1 MILFLE
7 MGVAQNTTSTIPVN
21 VGVVLDLASLDANI
35 ALSCINMALSDF
47 YASHGDYKTRL
58 VLNTRDSKKDVIGA
72 AAAALDLI
80 KNVEVQAILG
90 PTTSMQANFVIDLGE
105 KAQVPIISFSATSPS
120 LTSIR
125 SSYFLRATQNDS
137 AQVNAISAIVQAF
150 GWREAVPIYIDNEYG
165 EGIIPYLTDALQE
178 VDARVPYRS
187 VISPSA
193 TDDQIV
199 EELYKLMTMQTRVF
213 IVHMYRSLGTRLFT
227 KAKEIGMMS
236 EGYVWI
242 MTDGLSVD
250 FLSSP
255 NHSVTDTIQGVLGI
269 KPYVPRTKE
278 LEYFRARWKRKFLR
292 DKPNKIDAELNIY
305 GLLAYDATT
314 ALALA
319 VEKAGTT
326 NFGFQKANVSSNSST
341 DLATLG
347 ISLNGPNILRA
358 LSTTSFKGLTGDY
371 LFVDGQLQSPAVQ
384 IVNVNGNGG
393 RRIGFWTPTEGLVKT
408 LNPRINKRMNSTATS
423 RVSTVIF
430 PGDTTAVPKGWEIPT
445 NEKKLKIGVPVKDGF
460 SELVAVTKDPG
471 SNTTT
476 FTGFCIDVFDAVVKA
491 LPYALPYEYIPF
503 ANSDGEPA
511 GTYND
516 LAYQVY
522 LKNYDAVVGDI
533 TIVYNRSLYIDYT
546 LPFTESGVSMI
557 VPIADNN
564 SKNAWVFMKPLT
576 WDLWVTSFLFFVFIG
591 FAVWVLE
598 HRIND
603 DFRGSASDQAG
614 TSFWFSFSTMVF
626 AQRERV
632 VSNLSRAVIIIWC
645 FVVLILT
652 QSYTASL
659 TSLLT
664 VEQLQPTVTDVREL
678 IKKGEYVGYQKGSFV
693 LGLLLDLGFDKSKLM
708 VYNSAEECH
717 HLFSKGSGN
726 GGIAAAFDELAFIK
740 LILSRYC
747 SKYTMI
753 DPKFKTGGFGFVFPK
768 GSPLVADISRA
779 ILNVTE
785 GDEMKQI
792 EGAWFGKKSTCPDS
806 SPSISSNSLSLKS
819 FWGLFLIAGLAAL
832 LALIIFVV
840 MFVYRERNVLRSSD
854 STASIWSRI
863 ENFFRIFIQ
872 RDSTSST
879 FRQSDLKDRNG
890 ISLPP
895 MCAPSP
901 SDYSVDTEYP
911 ANRSSASYDSS
922 PNREAPQEV
931 FPKGSPLVSDIW
943 RAILN
948 VTEGDEMK
956 QIEGAWFGK
965 KSTCPESSPS
975 ISSNSLSLKSFWGL
989 FLIAGLAALLALII
1003 FVVMF
1008 VYRERNVL
1016 RSSDSTASIWSRI
1029 ENFFR
1034 IFIQRDSTSSTFRQS
1049 DLNDR
1054 NGISLPTMCAPS
1066 PSDYSVNTEY
1076 PANRSSASYDSSP
1089 NREAPQEVVIDTD
1102 QLTNRNQER
1111 PAALEI
1117 DHENN

>member
-1 MILFLE
+1 
-7 MGVAQNTTSTIPVN
+7 
-21 VGVVLDLASLDANI
+21 
-35 ALSCINMALSDF
+35 
-47 YASHGDYKTRL
+47 
-58 VLNTRDSKKDVIGA
+58 
-72 AAAALDLI
+72 
-80 KNVEVQAILG
+80 
-90 PTTSMQANFVIDLGE
+90 MQANFVIDLGE
-105 KAQVPIISFSATSPS
+105 KARVPIISFSATSPS

-150 GWREAVPIYIDNEYG
+150 GWREAVPIYIDNDYG
-165 EGIIPYLTDALQE
+165 EGIIPYLIDALQD

-213 IVHMYRSLGTRLFT
+213 IVHMYPSLGTRLFT

-292 DKPNKIDAELNIY
+292 DNPNKIDAELNIY

-371 LFVDGQLQSPAVQ
+371 LFVDGQLQSPAFQ

-393 RRIGFWTPTEGLVKT
+393 RRIGFWTPTEGLAKT
-408 LNPRINKRMNSTATS
+408 LNPRINKRKNSTSTS

-430 PGDTTAVPKGWEIPT
+430 PGDTTAAPKGWEIPT
-445 NEKKLKIGVPVKDGF
+445 NEKKLKIGVPVKHGF
-460 SELVAVTKDPG
+460 SEFVAVTKDPG

-503 ANSDGEPA
+503 AKPDGEPA

-591 FAVWVLE
+591 FVVWVLE
-598 HRIND
+598 HRINE
-603 DFRGSASDQAG
+603 DFRGSVADQAG

-626 AQRERV
+626 VQRERV

-664 VEQLQPTVTDVREL
+664 VEQLQPTVTDVRVL

-708 VYNSAEECH
+708 VYSSPEECH

-726 GGIAAAFDELAFIK
+726 GGIAAAFDELAYIK

-753 DPKFKTGGFGFVFPK
+753 DPKFKTGGLGFVFPK
-768 GSPLVADISRA
+768 GSPLVPHISRA

-792 EGAWFGKKSTCPDS
+792 EGAWFGKKSTCPES
-806 SPSISSNSLSLKS
+806 GSSISSNSLSLKS

-832 LALIIFVV
+832 LALIIFIVS
-840 MFVYRERNVLRSSD
+840 FVYRERNVLRSSD

-863 ENFFRIFIQ
+863 KNFFRIFIQ

-879 FRQSDLKDRNG
+879 LRQSDLNDRNG
-890 ISLPP
+890 ISLP
-895 MCAPSP
+895 MFAPSP
-901 SDYSVDTEYP
+901 SAYSVDTEYP

-931 FPKGSPLVSDIW
+931 
-943 RAILN
+943 
-948 VTEGDEMK
+948 
-956 QIEGAWFGK
+956 
-965 KSTCPESSPS
+965 
-975 ISSNSLSLKSFWGL
+975 
-989 FLIAGLAALLALII
+989 
-1003 FVVMF
+1003 
-1008 VYRERNVL
+1008 
-1016 RSSDSTASIWSRI
+1016 
-1029 ENFFR
+1029 
-1034 IFIQRDSTSSTFRQS
+1034 
-1049 DLNDR
+1049 
-1054 NGISLPTMCAPS
+1054 
-1066 PSDYSVNTEY
+1066 
-1076 PANRSSASYDSSP
+1076 
-1089 NREAPQEVVIDTD
+1089 VIDID
-1102 QLTNRNQER
+1102 QLTGRNQER

>member
-1 MILFLE
+1 MIMKKYSLNPVLSFFFFLSLMILFSE
-7 MGVAQNTTSTIPVN
+7 MGVAQNTTSSIPVN
-21 VGVVLDLASLDANI
+21 VGVVLDLASLEANI

-165 EGIIPYLTDALQE
+165 EGIIPYLIDALQE

-199 EELYKLMTMQTRVF
+199 EELYRLMTMQTRVF
-213 IVHMYRSLGTRLFT
+213 IVHMYPSLGTRLFT

-278 LEYFRARWKRKFLR
+278 LEYFRAQWKRKFLR
-292 DKPNKIDAELNIY
+292 DNPNKIDAELNIY
-305 GLLAYDATT
+305 GLLAYDAAT

-347 ISLNGPNILRA
+347 ISLNGPNILQA

-371 LFVDGQLQSPAVQ
+371 LFVDGQLQSPAFQ

-393 RRIGFWTPTEGLVKT
+393 RGIGFWTPTEGLVKKM
-408 LNPRINKRMNSTATS
+408 NPRINKRMNSTSTS

-445 NEKKLKIGVPVKDGF
+445 NEKKLKIGVPLKAGF

-491 LPYALPYEYIPF
+491 LPYALPYEYTPF

-557 VPIADNN
+557 VPIVDNN

-591 FAVWVLE
+591 FVVWVLE

-626 AQRERV
+626 AQREKV

-659 TSLLT
+659 ASLLT

-708 VYNSAEECH
+708 VYSSAEECH

-785 GDEMKQI
+785 GDKMKQI

-901 SDYSVDTEYP
+901 SDYSVH
-911 ANRSSASYDSS
+911 
-922 PNREAPQEV
+922 
-931 FPKGSPLVSDIW
+931 
-943 RAILN
+943 
-948 VTEGDEMK
+948 
-956 QIEGAWFGK
+956 
-965 KSTCPESSPS
+965 
-975 ISSNSLSLKSFWGL
+975 
-989 FLIAGLAALLALII
+989 
-1003 FVVMF
+1003 
-1008 VYRERNVL
+1008 
-1016 RSSDSTASIWSRI
+1016 
-1029 ENFFR
+1029 
-1034 IFIQRDSTSSTFRQS
+1034 
-1049 DLNDR
+1049 
-1054 NGISLPTMCAPS
+1054 
-1066 PSDYSVNTEY
+1066 TEY

-1089 NREAPQEVVIDTD
+1089 NREAPQEVV
-1102 QLTNRNQER
+1102 
-1111 PAALEI
+1111 
-1117 DHENN
+1117 

>member
-1 MILFLE
+1 MSCHFL
-7 MGVAQNTTSTIPVN
+7 IYKK
-21 VGVVLDLASLDANI
+21 SLIFLISFRN
-35 ALSCINMALSDF
+35 
-47 YASHGDYKTRL
+47 
-58 VLNTRDSKKDVIGA
+58 
-72 AAAALDLI
+72 AALDLI

-90 PTTSMQANFVIDLGE
+90 PNTSMQANFVIDLGE
-105 KAQVPIISFSATSPS
+105 KARVPIISFSATSPS

-137 AQVNAISAIVQAF
+137 AKVNAISAIVQAF

-213 IVHMYRSLGTRLFT
+213 IVHMYPSLGTRLFT

-292 DKPNKIDAELNIY
+292 DNPNKIDAELNIY

-326 NFGFQKANVSSNSST
+326 NFGFRKANVSSNSST

-358 LSTTSFKGLTGDY
+358 LSTTSFKGLTGNY
-371 LFVDGQLQSPAVQ
+371 LFVDGQLQSPAFQ

-408 LNPRINKRMNSTATS
+408 LNPRINKRMNSTSTS

-430 PGDTTAVPKGWEIPT
+430 PGDTTVVPKGWEIPT
-445 NEKKLKIGVPVKDGF
+445 NEKKLKIGVPVNYGF
-460 SELVAVTKDPG
+460 SEIVAVTKDPG

-503 ANSDGEPA
+503 AKPDGEPA

-576 WDLWVTSFLFFVFIG
+576 WDLWVTTFLFFVFIG
-591 FAVWVLE
+591 FVVWVLE

-659 TSLLT
+659 ASLLT
-664 VEQLQPTVTDVREL
+664 VEQLQPTVTDVRVL

-768 GSPLVADISRA
+768 GSPLVPDISRA

-792 EGAWFGKKSTCPDS
+792 EGAWFGEKSTCPES
-806 SPSISSNSLSLKS
+806 GSSISSNSLSLKS

-832 LALIIFVV
+832 LALIIFIVS
-840 MFVYRERNVLRSSD
+840 FVYRERNILRSSD

-879 FRQSDLKDRNG
+879 LRQSDRNDRNG
-890 ISLPP
+890 ISLPT

-901 SDYSVDTEYP
+901 SAYSVDTEYP

-922 PNREAPQEV
+922 PNREV
-931 FPKGSPLVSDIW
+931 
-943 RAILN
+943 
-948 VTEGDEMK
+948 
-956 QIEGAWFGK
+956 
-965 KSTCPESSPS
+965 
-975 ISSNSLSLKSFWGL
+975 
-989 FLIAGLAALLALII
+989 
-1003 FVVMF
+1003 
-1008 VYRERNVL
+1008 
-1016 RSSDSTASIWSRI
+1016 
-1029 ENFFR
+1029 
-1034 IFIQRDSTSSTFRQS
+1034 
-1049 DLNDR
+1049 
-1054 NGISLPTMCAPS
+1054 
-1066 PSDYSVNTEY
+1066 
-1076 PANRSSASYDSSP
+1076 
-1089 NREAPQEVVIDTD
+1089 PQEVVID
-1102 QLTNRNQER
+1102 
-1111 PAALEI
+1111 
-1117 DHENN
+1117 HENNLLVGYHLTLLTPVVISIVKKWNYCIKNTCKRDDFTKILFADLMLY